1 MDATKLYGRLEHD
14 FIKRGL
20 SDDWSQCLAGIEDYI
35 TEKFKK
41 RGMGLMCD
49 FTEKINSVYT
59 AVFPTED
66 VMLEILSDGARDAM
80 LLVHHPAIWDITQM
94 GDPFVPIG
102 REITDWFSERK
113 ISIYCLHSQ
122 LDNYSD
128 YSTSKTLADVLSV
141 EVEKP
146 FCMYHGAL
154 CGVIGTTNCKT
165 MEDISDSLS
174 SLVGHPTKTYL
185 YGNSK
190 IKNGRVAIVAGGGN
204 DMDTVHEMI
213 ENDVRVLIT
222 GVSVLNDFSR
232 DVHELEKEH
241 GINVIGATHYSTEQF
256 AMRKMCSNFMKMGLA
271 ARFIEGRPQLED
283 M

>member
-1 MDATKLYGRLEHD
+1 MDATKLYGRLEQD
-14 FIKRGL
+14 FIKKGL
-20 SDDWSQCLAGIEDYI
+20 SDDWMRDITGIESYVTDS
-35 TEKFKK
+35 FKK
-41 RGMGLMCD
+41 RSMGLMCD

-80 LLVHHPAIWDITQM
+80 LLVHHPAIWDIMQM

-102 REITDWFSERK
+102 REIIDWFSERK

-122 LDNYSD
+122 LDNYSEF
-128 YSTSKTLADVLSV
+128 STSKTLADALSIKIQ
-141 EVEKP
+141 KP
-146 FCMYHGAL
+146 FCKYHGAL

-165 MEDISDSLS
+165 TEDISDNLS
-174 SLVGHPTKTYL
+174 TLVGHPTKTYL
-185 YGNSK
+185 YGDSK

-204 DMDTVHEMI
+204 DMDTVHEML

-222 GVSVLNDFSR
+222 GISVLNDFSR
-232 DVHELEKEH
+232 DVHKLENEQ

-256 AMRKMCSNFMKMGLA
+256 AMRKMCSYFMKIGLA
-271 ARFIEGRPQLED
+271 ARFVEGKPDLHD
-283 M
+283 I